1 MENRNILNETQLNEV
16 IETLE
21 EEKNETDELLAKIEE
36 EHANDDNSNAP
47 LEEGEGTYV
56 SPGVLVSSRD
66 DDESSILNFNHFE
79 NIDTAL
85 DDIVNDNL
93 KDTLASNYNLTDE
106 EVLKFANLI
115 MRVRSGEKFNIFPE
129 LPKVLQQH
137 IIDMTA
143 EQKIPVAQI
152 PQFHQFSAQM
162 IIDELIHDAE
172 LDALSIDLE
181 KAMKELIPT
190 PMEMYSEFNRDYI
203 ENEFLNVA
211 EKIKE
216 ENPKTAENLLEM
228 RNGFIDAYTYEP
240 MYEAL
245 KNSKIVKNV
254 RRSEVLWSR
263 TNTEYLRLAEPS
275 KFKLY
280 SLDAILTS
288 LTNLGYHIIDARR
301 MVTLFVYTL
310 TDGIQ
315 DYTDEAEYNNIYRNS
330 FANYFEM
337 NINNLAIT
345 PELQSD
351 FSKEIRENL
360 DKLCH
365 RIDILIDEKNA
376 ELSNKKKKKRGVK

>member
-1 MENRNILNETQLNEV
+1 MENKNILNETQLNEV

-56 SPGVLVSSRD
+56 SPGVLVSSGD

-79 NIDTAL
+79 NIDIAL

-93 KDTLASNYNLTDE
+93 KDALASNYNLTDE

-115 MRVRSGEKFNIFPE
+115 MRVRAGEKFNMFPE